1 MVKENKS
8 PVESAGY
15 LVRIKR
21 YYSSNT
27 KQILEVVLYILS
39 GLLTLGNTMIRHF
52 QLAWWWHVIFSVIML
67 SVGVWLGIKKH
78 RIDRDDKVRIVELE
92 RLSKNAN
99 YLVTL
104 SEHQYA
110 LAGMVG
116 KDNPS
121 EACYQFDLN
130 IQRAFYDMARIV
142 SAIDGESISILYYI
156 YDISANKIRRP
167 EPEHV
172 NRYAFLPSE
181 MVRFQEITEE
191 IEQKYYMKCIR
202 DSTRQRIFPLPDN
215 SSIRE
220 NLCLDGENEH
230 LINMYSQYVAIRFF
244 VPGFVLLVE
253 IIAYDGKKLGENLG
267 EFASRAILPF
277 ENYCRII
284 ASKYRIIYN
293 VDKEVPK

>member
-99 YLVTL
+99 
-104 SEHQYA
+104 
-110 LAGMVG
+110 
-116 KDNPS
+116 
-121 EACYQFDLN
+121 
-130 IQRAFYDMARIV
+130 
-142 SAIDGESISILYYI
+142 
-156 YDISANKIRRP
+156 
-167 EPEHV
+167 
-172 NRYAFLPSE
+172 
-181 MVRFQEITEE
+181 
-191 IEQKYYMKCIR
+191 
-202 DSTRQRIFPLPDN
+202 
-215 SSIRE
+215 
-220 NLCLDGENEH
+220 
-230 LINMYSQYVAIRFF
+230 
-244 VPGFVLLVE
+244 
-253 IIAYDGKKLGENLG
+253 
-267 EFASRAILPF
+267 
-277 ENYCRII
+277 
-284 ASKYRIIYN
+284 
-293 VDKEVPK
+293 